1 MTIAIVGAT
10 GAVGQE
16 ILTVLEKRAFPLDRV
31 RCFASLQS
39 VGKTVVFRGEKIE
52 IEPLTAS
59 SLQGVQL
66 AFFAAGKA
74 VSLQF
79 AQQAADEGCLIIDSS
94 SAFRMDPSVPLV
106 IPEINLHHLKDHQ
119 GVIASP
125 NCTATAALMALFPLH
140 QKAGLKRVVISTYQA
155 ASGAGYKGMKHL
167 EEESQAVLNHTFFK
181 DPFFPH
187 PYAFNL
193 FTHNSPMTQL
203 RYNEE
208 EMKIIEESR
217 KILDLPHLKMAVTC
231 VRVPVMRA
239 HSLSINAEFTH
250 PLLAQEAHAILATSA
265 GIFLLEDWERNRF
278 PMPSDASGHDLV
290 FAGRIRN
297 DLSQDNTLD
306 LWVVADQLLKGAAL
320 NAVQIAEA
328 ACGYAPRSVAD

>member
-1 MTIAIVGAT
+1 MNMTIAIVGAT

-16 ILTVLEKRAFPLDRV
+16 ILTVLEKRAFPLDRL

-39 VGKTVVFRGEKIE
+39 VGKTVLFRGEKVE

-66 AFFAAGKA
+66 AFFAAGKT

-79 AQQAADEGCLIIDSS
+79 AQQAADEGCLVIDSS

-106 IPEINLHHLKDHQ
+106 IPEINLHHLSRHQ

-167 EEESQAVLNHTFFK
+167 EEESH
-181 DPFFPH
+181 
-187 PYAFNL
+187 
-193 FTHNSPMTQL
+193 PMTQL

-208 EMKIIEESR
+208 EMKVIEESR

-231 VRVPVMRA
+231 VRVPIMRA
-239 HSLSINAEFTH
+239 HSLSINAEFKH
-250 PLLAQEAHAILATSA
+250 PLLAQEARDILATSA

-290 FAGRIRN
+290 FTGRIRN

-328 ACGYAPRSVAD
+328 AFGYALQQAVVSQDD